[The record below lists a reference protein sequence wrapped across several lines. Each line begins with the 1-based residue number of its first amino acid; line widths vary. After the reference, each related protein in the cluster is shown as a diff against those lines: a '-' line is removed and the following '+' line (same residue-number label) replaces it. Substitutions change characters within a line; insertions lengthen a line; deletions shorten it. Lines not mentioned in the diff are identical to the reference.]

1 MRTQPETSQK
11 LRRRQGG
18 FSLIEAVVASGLL
31 GLVIVGSM
39 ATITNGIKLTDRSEQ
54 SEDLVIAAQSLL
66 EEVRVR
72 AFEDPVS
79 PVFGRETGES
89 ATNKTTWDDVD
100 DFCGYTENVVLTQSG
115 ATNPTLSDLR
125 LAVKV
130 FYLPATDA
138 DGQSDTDALTS
149 NDNGTI
155 QFNLNAAA
163 PANACTTPG
172 ASSRFKIIEVTATS
186 TKYSDVNRNVKP
198 LVLRTLRFK

>member
-1 MRTQPETSQK
+1 MTMK
-11 LRRRQGG
+11 QGCGKRSRAREAG
-18 FSLIEAVVASGLL
+18 FSLIEAVVATGLL

-39 ATITNGIKLTDRSEQ
+39 ATITNGIRLTDRSEQ

-66 EEVRVR
+66 EEVRNR

-100 DFCGYTENVVLTQSG
+100 DFCGYTENVALTQAG

-138 DGQSDTDALTS
+138 DGQSDTDVPTA

-172 ASSRFKIIEVTATS
+172 ATSRFKMIEVTATS
-186 TKYSDVNRNVKP
+186 TKYSDVNRNVRP
-198 LVLRTLRFK
+198 LVLRTVRFK